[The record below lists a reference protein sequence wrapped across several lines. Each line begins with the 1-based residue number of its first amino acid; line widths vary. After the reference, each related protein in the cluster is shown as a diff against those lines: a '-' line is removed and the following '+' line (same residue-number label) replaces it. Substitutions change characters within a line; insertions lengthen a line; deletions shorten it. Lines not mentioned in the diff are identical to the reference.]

1 MSQNG
6 NCPEPLDFVS
16 KILDITKEVNVFQD
30 VDAILDKLLYE
41 ARRLSKADAGTIYL
55 VEQDRLRFSYVHN
68 DTLLTNQQSNT
79 HKYLNLTIPLDTS
92 SIVGY
97 AAVTGQPVSIDDAY
111 GIPPAY
117 PFTFN
122 PAFDEKYGYRTGSIL
137 ALPLHAAASKLVG
150 VMQLINAKDELGEVA
165 PFSDA
170 ASTYLP
176 LLASNAAAAIE
187 RGQMTRELVLR
198 MMRMAE
204 LHDPKETG
212 AHVLRVGAY
221 SAEIYTRWARK
232 NDVPDQERRRFR
244 DLLRLTSMLHDV
256 GKVGISDTI
265 LKKPGR
271 LESDEF
277 KVMQLH
283 TVYGARLFSNRT
295 SVMDGMA
302 ADIALNHHER
312 WDGSGYPGVI
322 EDIHAEKLC
331 MGPVKARDE
340 IPLAARIVSVADVYD
355 ALSSKRSYKEG
366 WPEDQVL
373 EHIRKQAGS
382 QFDPNIVDAFLDI
395 HDVIKAIKERFSDDG
410 SRIEGLLASG
420 DLPPEHE
427 DHDEHEQA
435 R

>member
-1 MSQNG
+1 M
-6 NCPEPLDFVS
+6 PENVPRPESLDFVS
-16 KILDITKEVNVFQD
+16 EIMKITQEVNVFQD

-41 ARRLSKADAGTIYL
+41 ARRLSNADAGTIFL
-55 VEQDRLRFSYVHN
+55 VEQGQLRFSYVHN
-68 DTLLTNQQSNT
+68 DTLITDQQGNT
-79 HKYLNLTIPLDTS
+79 HKYVNLTVPMDTG

-150 VMQLINAKDELGEVA
+150 VMQLINAKDAQGTVV
-165 PFSDA
+165 PFSDIA
-170 ASTYLP
+170 RTYLP

-221 SAEIYTRWARK
+221 SAEIYTRLAKVRG
-232 NDVPDQERRRFR
+232 VPAQERRRFR
-244 DLLRLTSMLHDV
+244 DLLRLTAMLHDV

-265 LKKPGR
+265 IKKPGR
-271 LESDEF
+271 LESNEF
-277 KVMQLH
+277 RAMQLH
-283 TVYGARLFSNRT
+283 TVFGARLFSNKT
-295 SVMDGMA
+295 SILDSMA
-302 ADIALNHHER
+302 ADIALCHHER

-322 EDIHAEKLC
+322 DDIFADELCIGPARGGED
-331 MGPVKARDE
+331 

-355 ALSSKRSYKEG
+355 ALNSKRSYKDC
-366 WPEDQVL
+366 WPEDRVL
-373 EHIRKQAGS
+373 EHLHSKAGS
-382 QFDPNIVDAFLDI
+382 QFDPQVVEALLDI
-395 HDVIKAIKERFSDDG
+395 HDVIKAIKVRFSDEAP
-410 SRIEGLLASG
+410 RLEGLLAAG
-420 DLPPEHE
+420 ELPPAL
-427 DHDEHEQA
+427 DGSPDDETA